1 MNTAIEALFDGT
13 VFRPTKP
20 FTLEPNTR
28 VWITVETDPPKQ
40 NTKPSFLQ
48 TAFSLNLDGPA
59 DWSLNLENYLYGSKI
74 YEESHHYSLRA
85 NLPIIANYTT

>member
-28 VWITVETDPPKQ
+28 VWITVETEPPKQ
-40 NTKPSFLQ
+40 SMKTSFLR
-48 TAFSLNLDGPA
+48 TARSLNLDGPS
-59 DWSLNLENYLYGSKI
+59 DWSSNLENYLYGDKTH
-74 YEESHHYSLRA
+74 ED
-85 NLPIIANYTT
+85 